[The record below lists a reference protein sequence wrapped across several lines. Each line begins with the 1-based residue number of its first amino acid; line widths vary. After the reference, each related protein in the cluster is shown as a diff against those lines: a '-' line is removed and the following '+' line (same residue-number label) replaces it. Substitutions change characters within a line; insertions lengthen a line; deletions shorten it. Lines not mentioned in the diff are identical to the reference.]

1 MSAGAFEL
9 GLRLLLA
16 AVLAAAGAAKL
27 ADVRGLR
34 ETAVGFGLPRRLAPA
49 AIAIPLAELAAAA
62 LLVPA
67 GAAWYGALAALGLLT
82 VFTGAV
88 AVQLARGRRPACN
101 CFGTGRSKP
110 IGPLT
115 LVRNGALLACAAA
128 VVAAG
133 PGASGPSAVAWLDD
147 PLRATIGALGLLAT
161 AQAALLVA
169 LLRRHGQVLARLD
182 ELEAEEA
189 TGLVAGDPAPDFLL
203 PDLDGELVT
212 LADLRSPQRPVLLLF
227 SHPACGPC
235 AALLP
240 EIARWQREH
249 DEELTVA
256 VVSAGDLEDDRALAA
271 EHGLT
276 RVLRDDE
283 DSVAQLYGS
292 TGTPMALLV
301 GADGRVASE
310 LVVGATAIGALVSS
324 VVEPTTREVLI
335 GVQ

>member
-1 MSAGAFEL
+1 M
-9 GLRLLLA
+9 
-16 AVLAAAGAAKL
+16 
-27 ADVRGLR
+27 
-34 ETAVGFGLPRRLAPA
+34 
-49 AIAIPLAELAAAA
+49 
-62 LLVPA
+62 
-67 GAAWYGALAALGLLT
+67 
-82 VFTGAV
+82 
-88 AVQLARGRRPACN
+88 QLARGRRPACN

-115 LVRNGALLACAAA
+115 LVRNGALLACAAT

-133 PGASGPSAVAWLDD
+133 PGASGPSAVAWFDD
-147 PLRATIGALGLLAT
+147 PLRATIGALGLSRAAQVACSLPCSGAT
-161 AQAALLVA
+161 AD
-169 LLRRHGQVLARLD
+169 LARLD

-189 TGLVAGDPAPDFLL
+189 TGLGVGDPHPISSCPISTASSS
-203 PDLDGELVT
+203 T
-212 LADLRSPQRPVLLLF
+212 LADLPHRELPVLLLF

-256 VVSAGDLEDDRALAA
+256 VVSSGDLEDDRALSA
-271 EHGLT
+271 EHGLP

-301 GADGRVASE
+301 GADGLVAGE

-324 VVEPTTREVLI
+324 VVDSTTREVLI